1 VVDEDIVRV
10 EDPEPPELR
19 TTLVGPRE
27 AVSPEEVT
35 ELASDTVP
43 AKP

>member
-19 TTLVGPRE
+19 ATLAGLKEV
-27 AVSPEEVT
+27 VSPEGAT
-35 ELASDTVP
+35 ELESDTVP